1 MDYVAFVLSYWFSRF
16 NTFII
21 ETYFMLKNPIQNEF
35 TFKKKDMTL
44 FSHFKGAKDTKYRKY
59 E

>member
-1 MDYVAFVLSYWFSRF
+1 
-16 NTFII
+16 
-21 ETYFMLKNPIQNEF
+21 MLKNPIQKEF